1 MPPTPTRRAC
11 GTWLLLL
18 SGWAGMALAQAPS
31 PAAPPLA
38 SFFTPA
44 ELQSATLSPS
54 TRWLATVVQPKG
66 ERARLVV
73 SDLQDQE
80 PARVVAKFARL
91 DVTNVRW
98 VDDDWLVF
106 GTQDVVSRDGRS
118 HGPGLMSVQRDGQ
131 RLLLLIK
138 REWDTEYG
146 VTGAQPLEANHSL
159 LRIGPPGSGE
169 VIVGEH
175 RLDNTGEFAH
185 VLPLAVNVSTRARRT
200 LVQGGPANV
209 DRWVFDV
216 KGRPRAA
223 VSIKD
228 EKTTLHQVDIASG
241 KWREIGQFERMGK
254 GHWPEAIDEGN
265 RLLVSAADGQGFAT
279 LSVLDPQTG
288 KPMAEPIAATPGY
301 SGSIGFRQHSRT
313 GALQSVNVLTDARAI
328 YWLDPRMK
336 AIQERVD
343 AKLPG
348 RINLLNCGDCDNP
361 AQVVVFSYADR
372 SPGEYLLYQPAA
384 NQWQRLGSRRPE
396 VDPAR
401 MAGVEFHRIQAR
413 DGEDLPLWVTRPS
426 GAASKPRPAVVLV
439 HGGPWLRGGEW
450 EWSAEAQFLAS
461 RGYVVIEPEFRGSTG
476 YGDRHYRAGW
486 KQWGQAM
493 QDDITDALRFAV
505 TSGWV
510 DPQRVC
516 IAGAS
521 YGGYAALMGL
531 AKDPDQYRCGVAWVG
546 VSDPALMFSI
556 FWSDIERDS
565 KDHSLPQLIGDPV
578 KDAAMLA
585 ANSPL
590 KQAARIK
597 APVLL
602 AYGRKDRRVPIDH
615 GELMR
620 QALTQAGHAPEWI
633 VYDDEGHGWRRPET
647 QVDFWTRVEAFLA
660 RHLQ

>member
-1 MPPTPTRRAC
+1 MRTTFACRAS
-11 GTWLLLL
+11 GALWLALV
-18 SGWAGMALAQAPS
+18 GWACQAGAQTTAA
-31 PAAPPLA
+31 AAPPLA

-54 TRWLATVVQPKG
+54 TRWLATVVQPRG

-73 SDLQDQE
+73 SDLHDKE
-80 PARVVAKFARL
+80 PARIVAKFARL
-91 DVTNVRW
+91 DVTQVRW

-106 GTQDVVSRDGRS
+106 GTHDVVNRDGKS

-131 RLLLLIK
+131 RLVLLIK

-159 LRIGPPGSGE
+159 LRIGAPGSGE

-175 RLDNTGEFAH
+175 RLDNTREFTH
-185 VLPLAVNVSTRARRT
+185 VLPLAVHVGTRARRT
-200 LVQGGPANV
+200 LVQDGPANV
-209 DRWVFDV
+209 DRWIFDV

-223 VSIKD
+223 ISIKD
-228 EKTTLHQVDIASG
+228 DKTTLHQVDLGTG
-241 KWREIGQFERMGK
+241 KWREIGQFDRMGK
-254 GHWPEAIDEGN
+254 GYWPEAVDEGN
-265 RLLVSAADGQGFAT
+265 RLLVSATDAQGFAT
-279 LSVLDPQTG
+279 LSVFDLQTG
-288 KPMAEPIAATPGY
+288 KPAAEPIASTPGF
-301 SGSIGFRQHSRT
+301 SGSIRFRQHPRT
-313 GALQSVNVLTDARAI
+313 GALQSVNVLTDARAV

-336 AIQERVD
+336 AIQDRVD

-348 RINLLNCGDCDNP
+348 RINLLNCGDCEDP
-361 AQVVVFSYADR
+361 ANVVIFSYADR

-384 NQWQRLGSRRPE
+384 NRWQRLGSQRPD

-401 MAGVEFHRIQAR
+401 MASVGFHRIQAR
-413 DGEDLPLWVTRPS
+413 DGEDLPLWVTR
-426 GAASKPRPAVVLV
+426 GAGTEGEPQPAVVLV
-439 HGGPWLRGGEW
+439 HGGPWDRGSEW
-450 EWSAEAQFLAS
+450 AWSAEAQFLAS

-493 QDDITDALRFAV
+493 QDDVTDALRFAV
-505 TSGWV
+505 KSGWV
-510 DPQRVC
+510 DPRRVC

-521 YGGYAALMGL
+521 YGGYATLMGL

-546 VSDPALMFSI
+546 VSDPSLMFSI
-556 FWSDIERDS
+556 FWSDIQRDS
-565 KDHSLPQLIGDPV
+565 KQHRLPQLIGDPV
-578 KDAAMLA
+578 KDATMLA
-585 ANSPL
+585 DHSPL

-620 QALTQAGHAPEWI
+620 DALAKAGQAPEWI
-633 VYDDEGHGWRRPET
+633 VYDDEGHGWQRPET
-647 QVDFWTRVEAFLA
+647 RIDFWTRVEAFLA